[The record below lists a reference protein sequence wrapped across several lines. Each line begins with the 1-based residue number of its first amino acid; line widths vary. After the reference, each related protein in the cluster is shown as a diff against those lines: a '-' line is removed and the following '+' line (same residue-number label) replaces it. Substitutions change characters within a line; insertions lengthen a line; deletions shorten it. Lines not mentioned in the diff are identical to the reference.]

1 LLGLPVRKQLKKTAV
16 PSLNLPQISKDE
28 KNVTVREE
36 RYLKKKEENE
46 RKEEINRLIAEEL
59 KASSSTALLTLDEP
73 LAASSANEFNSNNSD
88 KPLTVSAENISE
100 QYSKLHASHT
110 KLCKEMEIM
119 KRKLSLQRK
128 QLLYYKK
135 KNKEDK
141 PQQSQ
146 EALTLLKKL
155 LTENQIAILLNKKK
169 RVNWTTEEIAV
180 AFTVRYLSKKCYIF
194 LRTKLNFPCQR
205 YLL

>member
-1 LLGLPVRKQLKKTAV
+1 LL
-16 PSLNLPQISKDE
+16 SLN
-28 KNVTVREE
+28 
-36 RYLKKKEENE
+36 
-46 RKEEINRLIAEEL
+46 
-59 KASSSTALLTLDEP
+59 EP
-73 LAASSANEFNSNNSD
+73 LAASSADEFNSNNSD
-88 KPLTVSAENISE
+88 KPLTVSSENISE
-100 QYSKLHASHT
+100 QYSKLRASHT
-110 KLCKEMEIM
+110 NLCKEMEIM

-141 PQQSQ
+141 PPQSQ

-180 AFTVRYLSKKCYIF
+180 AFTVRYLSKKCYSRHSI
-194 LRTKLNFPCQR
+194 L
-205 YLL
+205 